1 MFNVKR
7 LLSRLSI
14 FSYFFYGRNSQN
26 ALSKWK
32 KKHCQ
37 NNKCSPRKVRKT
49 TALNSWATSI
59 ISLTV

>member
-1 MFNVKR
+1 MFNIKR

-32 KKHCQ
+32 KKTLP
-37 NNKCSPRKVRKT
+37 K
-49 TALNSWATSI
+49 
-59 ISLTV
+59 

>member
-26 ALSKWK
+26 SLSKWK
-32 KKHCQ
+32 KKTLP
-37 NNKCSPRKVRKT
+37 K
-49 TALNSWATSI
+49 
-59 ISLTV
+59 

>member
-14 FSYFFYGRNSQN
+14 FSYFFYGRNNQN

-32 KKHCQ
+32 KK
-37 NNKCSPRKVRKT
+37 NIAKIMN
-49 TALNSWATSI
+49 ALRGS
-59 ISLTV
+59 